1 MAESATLARPYARAA
16 FEHSRA
22 AKALPAWSALLSAG
36 AATVTDER
44 FASLIG
50 NPHLEPEQL
59 ARAILDVA
67 GEAAGS
73 APADTGTDAANF
85 VNLLA
90 ENGRLALLPE
100 IAKQYEQLRAAVE
113 NTVDVEI
120 VSALPLTSE
129 QEKMFTDALT
139 KRLKRTVRLH
149 ASVDPALIGGALVRA
164 GDFVLDGSL
173 RERLQRLSQT
183 MTN

>member
-16 FEHSRA
+16 FEHARD
-22 AKALPAWSALLSAG
+22 AKALPAWSSLLSNG
-36 AATVTDER
+36 AAMVDDAR
-44 FASLIG
+44 FAVLIG
-50 NPHLEPEQL
+50 NPHLSSGDL

-67 GEAAGS
+67 GKVAGS

-90 ENGRLALLPE
+90 QNGRLALLPE
-100 IAKQYEQLRAAVE
+100 IAAQYEQLRSAVE
-113 NTVDVEI
+113 NTIDVEI
-120 VSALPLTSE
+120 VSALPLTAE
-129 QEKMFTDALT
+129 QEKMFAEALT
-139 KRLKRTVRLH
+139 KRFQRTVRL
-149 ASVDPALIGGALVRA
+149 ATSVDPDLIGGALVRS

-173 RERLQRLSQT
+173 RDRLTRLGQT

>member
-16 FEHSRA
+16 FEHARD
-22 AKALPAWSALLSAG
+22 AKALPAWSSLLSAG
-36 AATVTDER
+36 AAMVDDER
-44 FASLIG
+44 FAALIG
-50 NPHLEPEQL
+50 NPHLSSGEL

-67 GEAAGS
+67 GKAAGS

-90 ENGRLALLPE
+90 QNGRLALLPE
-100 IAKQYEQLRAAVE
+100 IAAQYEQLRAGVE

-120 VSALPLTSE
+120 VSALPLTTE
-129 QEKMFTDALT
+129 QEKMFVDALT
-139 KRLKRTVRLH
+139 KRFKRTVRLT
-149 ASVDPALIGGALVRA
+149 ASVDPALIGGALVRS

-173 RERLQRLSQT
+173 RDRLTRLAQT